1 MTQPRPSLPPAA
13 EPPIDEAA
21 LADLSLPDSSALVRH
36 ADGYYWVAPDGR
48 QEFGPFETAQEA
60 LDDMNAAG
68 EDDIEPGST
77 LQEVEQEL
85 GLSEWVDS
93 DTGELAEQTWTRLE
107 DH

>member
-1 MTQPRPSLPPAA
+1 MTTLRSTPAA
-13 EPPIDEAA
+13 RPEPALEEAA
-21 LADLSLPDSSALVRH
+21 LADLSLPDSGALVRH
-36 ADGYYWVAPDGR
+36 PDGFYWLAPDGR
-48 QEFGPFETAQEA
+48 QEFGPFATAQEA

-68 EDDIEPGST
+68 EEGIEPGET
-77 LQEVEQEL
+77 LQEAEQEL